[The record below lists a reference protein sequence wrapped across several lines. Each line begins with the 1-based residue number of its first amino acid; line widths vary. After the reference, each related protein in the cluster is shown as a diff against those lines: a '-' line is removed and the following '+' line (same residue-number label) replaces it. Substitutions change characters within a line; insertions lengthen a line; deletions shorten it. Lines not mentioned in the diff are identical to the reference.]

1 VGGGG
6 GGGGGCGVLDLKKNC
21 KRYWNMLPLMLNRFW
36 DIYICHTL
44 KNLEKKTLIGYSN
57 VGYFFHDKWHEY
69 NKVP

>member
-1 VGGGG
+1 
-6 GGGGGCGVLDLKKNC
+6 
-21 KRYWNMLPLMLNRFW
+21 MLPLMLNRFW